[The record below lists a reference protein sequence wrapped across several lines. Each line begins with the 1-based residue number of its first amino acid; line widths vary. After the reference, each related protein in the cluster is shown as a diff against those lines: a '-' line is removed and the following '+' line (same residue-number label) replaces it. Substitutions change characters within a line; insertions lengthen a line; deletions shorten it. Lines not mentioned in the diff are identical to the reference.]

1 MLYEELESP
10 PFFVSNR
17 RGVVFS
23 HFLFP
28 LPSLKRTLTLTLD
41 WCNPA
46 IETQTALIP
55 PKGTRNTNP
64 RSATR
69 SQDFAV
75 PSFPSRNR
83 VITSSSPWTRT
94 KEPVAT
100 MVIRPSLSGPP
111 ILSCIQ
117 ESITLSVVA
126 MGHEMSVFKLISCGP
141 ACTTMLS
148 RVCDWFISFSP
159 YISKNKG

>member
-46 IETQTALIP
+46 IATQKTPIP

-64 RSATR
+64 RSAAR

-75 PSFPSRNR
+75 PSFPLE
-83 VITSSSPWTRT
+83 
-94 KEPVAT
+94 EPGNNVFFA
-100 MVIRPSLSGPP
+100 MDKDQGDGGDNGHPPAALWPANSQLYPRIHHPVGGRDGPRDVGIQAYQLRPGMHGNAVKS
-111 ILSCIQ
+111 
-117 ESITLSVVA
+117 
-126 MGHEMSVFKLISCGP
+126 M
-141 ACTTMLS
+141 
-148 RVCDWFISFSP
+148 
-159 YISKNKG
+159 